1 MFIKQR
7 LLTPGPTATAEGT
20 RLALASAH
28 PHHRSPA
35 YKAVHKE
42 LSERLRWLWDTD
54 DDVLFVTGSGTAGME
69 AAMRTTLRGDDVI
82 AVVTGGKFGE
92 RWLKIAEQISDHV
105 IEIPVEWSQSASV
118 EDVEEILSA
127 ADRIDAIV
135 CVASETSTGAR
146 QPIQELS
153 ELRNRIAPEALFLVD
168 GITAVG
174 TFDLSMRRHEIDVLA
189 SGTQKAFGLPPGG
202 AMVGVSARAWAAADR
217 PGCDSFYL
225 DLRRE
230 RKQTATGQ
238 TAYTPAVGLVYA
250 LHHILGVW
258 QQVSREALFE
268 HAEQLAGVFRA
279 GVEALGLDLYPQN
292 NLSPALTA
300 VRLPDD
306 VAATKVSAWLRDHIA
321 VTVSAGQDTI
331 KDRIVRI
338 GHIGAL
344 DVFDMLQAVAAL
356 EAGLVAQGVQVD
368 VGAGVAA
375 AQSVLNSYLQSSKF
389 LAYSP

>member
-20 RLALASAH
+20 RLALASVH
-28 PHHRSPA
+28 PHHRAPA
-35 YKAVHKE
+35 YKVVHKE
-42 LSERLRWLWDTD
+42 LCERLRWLWDTD

-69 AAMRTTLRGDDVI
+69 AAMRTTLRKDDVI
-82 AVVTGGKFGE
+82 AVITGGKFGE
-92 RWLKIAEQISDHV
+92 RWLKIAERISDHV
-105 IEIPVEWSQSASV
+105 IEIPVEWSRSANLEVV
-118 EDVEEILSA
+118 ERTLSA
-127 ADRIDAIV
+127 ATRIDALI

-146 QPIQELS
+146 HPVQKLS
-153 ELRNRIAPEALFLVD
+153 AALSKHAPDALFFVD

-174 TFDLSMRRHEIDVLA
+174 TFDLSMRRHDIDVLV

-202 AMVGVSARAWAAADR
+202 AMVGLSAKAWAAADR
-217 PGCDSFYL
+217 PGCNEFYL

-250 LHHILGVW
+250 LHYVLGVW
-258 QQVSREALFE
+258 QEVGRDALFE
-268 HAEQLAGVFRA
+268 HVEQLSSVFRA
-279 GVEALGLDLYPQN
+279 GVQALGLSLYPQDES
-292 NLSPALTA
+292 SPALTA
-300 VRLPDD
+300 VEMPEG
-306 VAATKVSAWLRDHIA
+306 VAASKVSAWLRDHLS
-321 VTVSAGQDTI
+321 VTVSAGQDEI

-344 DVFDMLQAVAAL
+344 DLFDMLQAVAAL
-356 EAGLVAQGVQVD
+356 EAGLVAQGVELD
-368 VGAGVAA
+368 VGLGVAA
-375 AQSVLNSYLQSSKF
+375 AQRVLNQYLQSSKF